1 VVPRTSEVVGKRRP
15 AARPGHG
22 TTARYASAHAAPKPR
37 RPNNA
42 VVASAKPSDFF
53 AAMDN
58 AKTEEEKIKALLHG
72 EDALWSEKK
81 KELSLYVSP
90 AVGIAH

>member
-1 VVPRTSEVVGKRRP
+1 VVPKTYEVVGKRRP

-42 VVASAKPSDFF
+42 VAASAKPSNSADFF
-53 AAMDN
+53 AAMDS
-58 AKTEEEKIKALLHG
+58 APTEEEKIKALLLG

-81 KELSLYVSP
+81 KELSLYVFP
-90 AVGIAH
+90 L